1 MQSLEKLQLRLP
13 GVRSLV
19 STAVMARW
27 SQTLAALL
35 AAGVPLAEALPP
47 AGQACDHSVYQQL
60 SAKWSQQVAQGTRLS
75 EALAQH
81 GHVPAL
87 MVQMV
92 HTGEETGAMALL
104 LSRIGQLMDA
114 QLQEH
119 IRTLSTLMEPLIIV
133 VLGLVIGG
141 ILVALYLP
149 IFRMGQLF

>member
-1 MQSLEKLQLRLP
+1 
-13 GVRSLV
+13 
-19 STAVMARW
+19 
-27 SQTLAALL
+27 
-35 AAGVPLAEALPP
+35 
-47 AGQACDHSVYQQL
+47 
-60 SAKWSQQVAQGTRLS
+60 
-75 EALAQH
+75 
-81 GHVPAL
+81 

-92 HTGEETGAMALL
+92 LTGEETGAMALL

>member
-1 MQSLEKLQLRLP
+1 
-13 GVRSLV
+13 
-19 STAVMARW
+19 
-27 SQTLAALL
+27 
-35 AAGVPLAEALPP
+35 
-47 AGQACDHSVYQQL
+47 
-60 SAKWSQQVAQGTRLS
+60 
-75 EALAQH
+75 
-81 GHVPAL
+81 